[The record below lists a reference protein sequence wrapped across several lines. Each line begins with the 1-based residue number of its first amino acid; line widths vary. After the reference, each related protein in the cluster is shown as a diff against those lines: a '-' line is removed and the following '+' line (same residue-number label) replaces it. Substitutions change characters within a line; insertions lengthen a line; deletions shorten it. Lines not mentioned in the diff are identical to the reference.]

1 MPVAVERDQV
11 QELTRRG
18 ARLVDVLPARAFEA
32 QHLPG
37 AVSVPLAE
45 LAGAASARL
54 RRDEAVIVYCH
65 DAQ

>member
-1 MPVAVERDQV
+1 MPTAVDRHEV
-11 QELTRRG
+11 LELTRRG

-37 AVSVPLAE
+37 AVNVPLAE
-45 LAGAASARL
+45 LAGAATAWL
-54 RRDEAVIVYCH
+54 RRDEAVIVYCY

>member
-1 MPVAVERDQV
+1 MPTDVERHEV

-18 ARLVDVLPARAFEA
+18 ARLVEVLPARVFEA

-37 AVSVPLAE
+37 AVNVPLAE
-45 LAGAASARL
+45 LHGATSAL
-54 RRDEAVIVYCH
+54 RPDEAVIVYCH

>member
-1 MPVAVERDQV
+1 MPTDVERHQV

-18 ARLVDVLPARAFEA
+18 ARLVEVLPARVFDA

-37 AVSVPLAE
+37 AVNVPLAE
-45 LAGAASARL
+45 LRGATSTRL
-54 RRDEAVIVYCH
+54 RPDEAVIVYCH